1 MRPSRNIVRV
11 NDQWVVYLR
20 LSEEMI
26 DEVQGGSVEEKQEQ
40 TQKTNKTRS
49 VTHPKRDKY
58 QEATR
63 TSCDAR
69 RLTRPRLSVPQLHL
83 WFLAKTSTTTRKTMA
98 SEAKHPTLVEDAERP
113 TKRARLDGSVPGS
126 ESAGTGEHAKD
137 AAGLADGDSGDE
149 EEESVT
155 LPTGQPEPSKASD
168 LYLDTI
174 NRAVLDFD
182 FEKVCSV
189 SLSNINIYGCL
200 VCGKYFQGRGR
211 NSYAFAHAIH
221 DDHHV
226 FINLET
232 TKAPKIFTLDQVYVL
247 PDGYPVSDPSLEDI
261 AFVLAPTFTPAS
273 IATLSTPAHL
283 QKPSYDLANK
293 PYIPGYIG
301 LNNIKRNDYMNVII
315 HSLLHV
321 PPLRD
326 HLLLSNYRGKES
338 ELLKRFAALAKKL
351 WNPRLFK
358 SQVSP
363 HEFLQE
369 VNRVSAAKFSLEKQ
383 GDPIEFLGWLL
394 NHLHKDMGGTKKKNS
409 SVIFSTF
416 QGEVRME
423 TQQVLVRP
431 DTGTNEKPRFDI
443 DRGLFTLITH
453 ERRTG
458 QVSSQFTEIK
468 STVSPFLFLAVDLP
482 PPPLFQDSVEKNIIP
497 QEFAGQ
503 LRRFKCQRLPPYVI
517 LHFKRFT
524 KNQFVE
530 EKNPTIVNFPLRGL
544 DFKDL
549 GTTHDKGSTVWKVQ
563 LRAGAGG
570 GENEKWFQ
578 IQDLIVE
585 EIRKEMIVLGE
596 TVLQIWERRPDNSS
610 QSNGMD
616 VDKT

>member
-1 MRPSRNIVRV
+1 MS
-11 NDQWVVYLR
+11 
-20 LSEEMI
+20 
-26 DEVQGGSVEEKQEQ
+26 
-40 TQKTNKTRS
+40 
-49 VTHPKRDKY
+49 
-58 QEATR
+58 
-63 TSCDAR
+63 
-69 RLTRPRLSVPQLHL
+69 
-83 WFLAKTSTTTRKTMA
+83 MA
-98 SEAKHPTLVEDAERP
+98 AKHADGLEESERPVKKVRLQDDADEEDEEDAP
-113 TKRARLDGSVPGS
+113 LSSRAQ
-126 ESAGTGEHAKD
+126 A
-137 AAGLADGDSGDE
+137 
-149 EEESVT
+149 
-155 LPTGQPEPSKASD
+155 EPQKASD

-189 SLSNINIYGCL
+189 SSSNINIYGCL

-232 TKAPKIFTLDQVYVL
+232 AKVYVL

-261 AFVLAPTFTPAS
+261 SFVLSPSFTPTAVS
-273 IATLSTPAHL
+273 RLSTPAHL
-283 QKPSYDLANK
+283 EKPSYDLANK
-293 PYIPGYIG
+293 PYLPGYIG

-326 HLLLSNYRGKES
+326 YLLLSNFRGKES
-338 ELLKRFAALAKKL
+338 ELLKRFAGLAKKL

-369 VNRVSAAKFSLEKQ
+369 VNRTSVGKFSLEKQ
-383 GDPIEFLGWLL
+383 GDPVEFLGWLL
-394 NHLHKDMGGTKKKNS
+394 NHLHKDMGGTKKQNS

-416 QGEVRME
+416 QGKVRTE

-431 DTGTNEKPRFDI
+431 DSGGNEKPRFDI
-443 DRGLFTLITH
+443 DR
-453 ERRTG
+453 
-458 QVSSQFTEIK
+458 EIK

-482 PPPLFQDSVEKNIIP
+482 PPPLFQDAVEKNIIP
-497 QEFAGQ
+497 QVSIQSVLAKYDGQ
-503 LRRFKCQRLPPYVI
+503 TTQESMGHLRRYKCQRLPRYII

-524 KNQFVE
+524 KNMFVE

-544 DFKDL
+544 DFKDYL
-549 GTTHDKGSTVWKVQ
+549 DAPSSHPSTVYDLIANVTHESTAGTTRDKESTVWKVH

-596 TVLQIWERRPDNSS
+596 TMLQIWERRPDGTSA
-610 QSNGMD
+610 NGME
-616 VDKT
+616 VDK